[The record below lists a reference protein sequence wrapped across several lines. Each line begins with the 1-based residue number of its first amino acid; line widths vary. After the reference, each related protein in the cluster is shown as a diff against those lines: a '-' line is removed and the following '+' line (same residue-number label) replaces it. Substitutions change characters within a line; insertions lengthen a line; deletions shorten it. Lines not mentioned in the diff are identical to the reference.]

1 MVEHERTGWVDLTTW
16 TLSRIAMILPAV
28 IVVVMSI
35 EVVSRY
41 IFASATLWANELS
54 LWLAGSAYLL
64 ASLYS
69 MQQRSHIRI
78 TLIYDAMPKWLK
90 HVFDLISLAMLL
102 TFVFAL
108 FWGGYG
114 EAMAKLMRW
123 ERFGTAWDPPIPATM
138 KPLILIAFVLIAI
151 QAVSNLIHDWSKVD
165 AAHDLLDEADIDVE
179 TLRKIQAEIEASHHG
194 EHAAGSDTRTGKQDK
209 AT

>member
-1 MVEHERTGWVDLTTW
+1 MVEHERTGLVDLTTW

-78 TLIYDAMPKWLK
+78 TLIYDSVPKWLK
-90 HVFDLISLAMLL
+90 HVFDLISLALLL

-138 KPLILIAFVLIAI
+138 KPLILTAFVLIAI
-151 QAVSNLIHDWSKVD
+151 QAVSNLIHDWGKVD

-179 TLRKIQAEIEASHHG
+179 TLRKIQAEIEASHHS
-194 EHAAGSDTRTGKQDK
+194 EHAAGPDARTTKQDR